1 MILEPGTGS
10 PVVEGVFSLL
20 VVLLFGV
27 IALLLARTAFL
38 LSLLWIMP
46 LARVLSFVPPIR
58 RWIERKTAEA
68 SATLDR

>member
-1 MILEPGTGS
+1 VIQEPGTAS
-10 PVVEGVFSLL
+10 PVVEGVFSVL

-27 IALLLARTAFL
+27 IALLLVRTAL
-38 LSLLWIMP
+38 LMSLLWIMP

-68 SATLDR
+68 SALDR